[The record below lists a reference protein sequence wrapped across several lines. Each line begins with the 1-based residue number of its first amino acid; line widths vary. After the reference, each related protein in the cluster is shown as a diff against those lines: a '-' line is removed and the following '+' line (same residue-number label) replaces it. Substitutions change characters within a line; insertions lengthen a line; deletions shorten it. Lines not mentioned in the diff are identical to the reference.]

1 MSKAQPLLPNA
12 SGSLVDDGITICWR
26 NDNDE
31 AVTSS
36 CLCFWPQQSHISH
49 ISNHSILFCEVV
61 PGSEDVFSISYLSF
75 ERDHYKLKNIILQIN
90 GVGYQDADI
99 FADQIMTSAYTGTFN
114 QPKILLLLNTKG
126 GKGNASLLYKNKI
139 KPVLDAAHIEYTCIE
154 TNHSG
159 HASEIAED
167 LDIDEYDI
175 IACCSGDGIPHEF
188 INGLYRRPD
197 CAKALNKLAITQL
210 PCGSG
215 NAFAWSTFGTNDTAL
230 ATLEML
236 KLTEIKMDL
245 MLIKQGNKSSLSFL
259 SQAYGAIAD
268 SDIGT
273 EHLRWMGSLRFEL
286 GLAYLIF
293 SKAKYPCDLYV
304 KNAIQDKAM
313 IEEHFKLY
321 NRSQSENGVSDA
333 GLVTPEKLK
342 TLTPDINS
350 SVPSDWE
357 LLPKSETE
365 KLSMFYVGKM
375 PYVLSDAQ
383 FFPAAISDDGYMDML
398 VFNSKIPFLEATN
411 LLLSVSEGG
420 HVNHKDVRHA
430 KISAYRLV
438 PRVDPKKHYIS
449 VDGENFPVE
458 PLQVEILPRV
468 LLVLLRDRSFVDTR
482 FGEH

>member
-1 MSKAQPLLPNA
+1 MSNGQPLLPNA
-12 SGSLVDDGITICWR
+12 SGILVDDGINIAWR
-26 NDNDE
+26 HEYDQS
-31 AVTSS
+31 AVSS
-36 CLCFWPQQSHISH
+36 CLCFWPQKRPVSHISY
-49 ISNHSILFCEVV
+49 HSILHCKLVT
-61 PGSEDVFSISYLSF
+61 GSEDAFAISYLTF
-75 ERDHYKLKNIILQIN
+75 DKDHYKLENIILQIN
-90 GVGYQDADI
+90 GVGYQDAES
-99 FADQIMTSAYTGTFN
+99 FADQIMSSAYTGTFN
-114 QPKILLLLNTKG
+114 QPNILLLLNTKG
-126 GKGNASLLYKNKI
+126 GKGDASSLYKNKI

-167 LDIDEYDI
+167 LDLDEYDI
-175 IACCSGDGIPHEF
+175 IACCSGDGVPHEF

-245 MLIKQGNKSSLSFL
+245 MLIKQGKKSSLSFL

-273 EHLRWMGSLRFEL
+273 EKFRWMGSVRFEL
-286 GLAYLIF
+286 GLTYLIF
-293 SKAKYPCDLYV
+293 TKANYPCDLYV
-304 KNAIQDKAM
+304 KNAIDDKTG

-321 NRSQSENGVSDA
+321 NRYQSGDGASDS
-333 GLVTPEKLK
+333 GLVTAENLK
-342 TLTPDINS
+342 SQTPDIDS
-350 SVPSDWE
+350 PVPSDWL
-357 LLPKSETE
+357 LLPKSETD

-375 PYVLSDAQ
+375 PYVLTDAQ

-398 VFNSKIPFLEATN
+398 VFNSKIPVLESAN

-449 VDGENFPVE
+449 VDGESFPVE
-458 PLQVEILPRV
+458 PLQVEVLPRV
-468 LLVLLRDRSFVDTR
+468 LLVLLRDRAFVDTR

>member
-1 MSKAQPLLPNA
+1 MSKGEPLLPNA
-12 SGSLVDDGITICWR
+12 SGSLVDDGISIAWR
-26 NDNDE
+26 NDDQST
-31 AVTSS
+31 VSS
-36 CLCFWPQQSHISH
+36 CLCLWPHRRAISH
-49 ISNHSILFCEVV
+49 ISYHSILHCKVV
-61 PGSEDVFSISYLSF
+61 PSSEDVFVISYLSF
-75 ERDHYKLKNIILQIN
+75 ERDQYKLKNITLQIN
-90 GVGYQDADI
+90 GVGYQDAQV
-99 FADQIMTSAYTGTFN
+99 FADQIMASSYTGTFN
-114 QPKILLLLNTKG
+114 QPNILLLLNTKG
-126 GKGNASLLYKNKI
+126 GKGDASSLYKHKI
-139 KPVLDAAHIEYTCIE
+139 KPVLDAAHVDYTCIE

-167 LDIDEYDI
+167 LDLDEYDI

-273 EHLRWMGSLRFEL
+273 EKFRWMGPLRFEL

-293 SKAKYPCDLYV
+293 SKANYPCDLYV
-304 KNAIQDKAM
+304 KSAIQDKAM
-313 IEEHFKLY
+313 IEDHYKLY
-321 NRSQSENGVSDA
+321 NRYQSQGEASESGQ
-333 GLVTPEKLK
+333 VTPEKLQ
-342 TLTPDINS
+342 TQTPETS
-350 SVPSDWE
+350 SPVPSDWE
-357 LLPKSETE
+357 LLPKSETD

-398 VFNSKIPFLEATN
+398 VFNSKIPVLESTN

-449 VDGENFPVE
+449 VDGESFPVE
-458 PLQVEILPRV
+458 TLQVEILPRV